1 MTACGKKQA
10 KRYII
15 MKTKTR
21 IILLSFVAAVLLTVL
36 IFSLIYWEVIT
47 HLFKEMVG
55 GVEIAKEYIIDT
67 GISETDNEIVSN
79 KHEDNDVAK
88 PLIVIKKN
96 HGMSETAKN
105 VYISF
110 VFAVPVLVGAFGIY
124 VCLKRR
130 FL

>member
-1 MTACGKKQA
+1 MTTCGKKQV

-55 GVEIAKEYIIDT
+55 GVEIAKE
-67 GISETDNEIVSN
+67 
-79 KHEDNDVAK
+79 
-88 PLIVIKKN
+88 
-96 HGMSETAKN
+96 
-105 VYISF
+105 
-110 VFAVPVLVGAFGIY
+110 
-124 VCLKRR
+124 
-130 FL
+130 